1 MSAPPPVTPA
11 PLPAP
16 FVEALR
22 AVFPPDRL
30 LADAAHLTAYES
42 DGLTAFAVAPRA
54 VVVAESQDEVI
65 AAVRACAAHRIP
77 FVARGSGTSLSGGSV
92 PVAHGIVIALNRLDR
107 ILRLDPAQRLA
118 VVEPGVVNL
127 QVTRAAA
134 QFGLI
139 YAPDPSSQQICTI
152 GGNVAF
158 NAGGAH
164 CLKYG
169 MTSNHV
175 IGMKCVL
182 ATGEVVTLGSD
193 SVEAAGPDVTG
204 LFTGSEGLFGIALE
218 ITLRLIPKVELYH
231 TLLASYASTE
241 AAGDAVAAV
250 VASGLLPGAME
261 IMDRLAMDAAEA
273 AVHAGY
279 PNEAAAML
287 IVELEGPSD
296 QVAFEREKLSAI
308 IAASGAQTIRI
319 AADADERLKIWKGR
333 KCAFSAVGRLS
344 PDFIVQD
351 GVVPRR
357 RLGEA
362 LRRIA
367 EIATRHSVR
376 IANVFHAGDGNLHPL
391 IMYDGRIPN
400 AYEQAEEAAAEI
412 IRLCTAM
419 GGSITGEHGVGME
432 KRAFLPDM
440 FSPEDIATM
449 HNIRHAFDPHEIA
462 NPGKMFP
469 DSEAPSLRHQGLHPL
484 EKAGILSRE

>member
-1 MSAPPPVTPA
+1 MVAPSSPVV

-16 FVEALR
+16 FLEALR
-22 AVFPPDRL
+22 GIFPPDRL
-30 LADAAHLTAYES
+30 LEGDAHLAAYES
-42 DGLTAFAVAPRA
+42 DGLTAFAVTPRA
-54 VVVAESQDEVI
+54 IVIPLTQEEVI
-65 AAVRACAAHRIP
+65 AAVRACAEYRVP

-92 PVAHGIVIALNRLDR
+92 PVANGIVITLNRMTKV
-107 ILRLDPAQRLA
+107 LRLDPAQRIA
-118 VVEPGVVNL
+118 VVEPGVLNL
-127 QVTRAAA
+127 QVTRAAS
-134 QFGLI
+134 QYGLI

-175 IGMKCVL
+175 TGMKCVL
-182 ATGEVVTLGSD
+182 ATGEVVILGSD
-193 SVEAAGPDVTG
+193 SMEGAGPDVTG

-218 ITLRLIPKVELYH
+218 LTLRLLPKVDCYH
-231 TLLASYASTE
+231 TVLASYASTE
-241 AAGDAVAAV
+241 AAGDAVADV

-273 AVHAGY
+273 AVGAGY
-279 PNEAAAML
+279 PPRAAAML
-287 IVELEGPSD
+287 IVELEGPRD
-296 QVAFEREKLSAI
+296 QVAIEREKLHAI
-308 IAASGAQTIRI
+308 ITASGAQTIH
-319 AADADERLKIWKGR
+319 AARNDDERLKIWKGR

-362 LRRIA
+362 LRGIAAIA
-367 EIATRHSVR
+367 ERHAVR

-391 IMYDGRIPN
+391 IMYDGRESG
-400 AYEQAEEAAAEI
+400 AYERAEEAAAEI
-412 IRLCTAM
+412 LRLCTGM

-440 FSPEDIATM
+440 FKEADIAMM
-449 HNIRHAFDPHEIA
+449 HRIRRACDPAEIS

-469 DSEAPSLRHQGLHPL
+469 DAEAPALHQHGLHPL
-484 EKAGILSRE
+484 EKAGIAFRE